1 MKFSMNN
8 YVTCLGLTLALS
20 AGQFVHAQNPTPYS
34 WKNLPKITQPVFRK
48 DTLNITAYGAKPDGY
63 TLNTKAIN
71 AAIQAC
77 SQKGGGVVLV
87 PAGLWLT
94 GPVELKSNV
103 NLHLKKA
110 ATLLFTT
117 DKSQYALVEGTYEG
131 KRAARNQSP
140 VSGINLENVAVTG
153 QGIVDGNGDVW
164 RAVNKNQLTESQWKE
179 KIESGGVLKDDGK
192 TWYPSEQF
200 KRASVGNRSMLLTD
214 GKTPQDFADMK
225 DMLRPNLVVFTNC
238 RNVLLE
244 GVTFQNSAAWCLHP
258 LMCRNLTIRNVTTK
272 NPEYAHNG
280 DGMDIESCKNFLIE
294 GCTLDVGDDAICI
307 KSGKDEEGRK
317 RGMPTEN
324 GVIRNNTV
332 YNGHGGF
339 VVGSEMSGGARNI
352 FVYNC
357 TFIGTD
363 KGLRFKSVRGRG
375 GVVEHIYAKD
385 IFMKDIAQ
393 EAIFFDMYYFV
404 KFATDGER
412 DMRPVVNEGTPVF
425 RDMQFENIVCHG
437 ATKGVFVR
445 GLPEM
450 PVKNIVMERLFL
462 QAGKGVE
469 LIDASGIQIRK
480 AQFVTKETKPVILVE
495 NGQQLTFD
503 GITYDANAGLL
514 FSINGE
520 RSQQISVTGTDLT
533 KAQKKA
539 EFGQGASEQSLTT
552 EPK

>member
-1 MKFSMNN
+1 MNN
-8 YVTCLGLTLALS
+8 YLTSLGLTLTLF
-20 AGQFVHAQNPTPYS
+20 AGQSVHAQNPTPYN
-34 WKNLPKITQPVFRK
+34 WKNLPKITQPVFQK
-48 DTLNITAYGAKPDGY
+48 DTLTITAYGAKPDGY

-71 AAIQAC
+71 AAILAC

-140 VSGINLENVAVTG
+140 VSGSNLENVAITG

-179 KIESGGVLKDDGK
+179 KVESGGVLKDDGK

-238 RNVLLE
+238 KNVLLE
-244 GVTFQNSAAWCLHP
+244 GITFQNSAAWCLHP
-258 LMCRNLTIRNVTTK
+258 LMCQNLTIRNVTTK

-425 RDMQFENIVCHG
+425 RDMHFENIVCHR

-450 PVKNIVMERLFL
+450 PVKNIVMEKLFL
-462 QAGKGVE
+462 QADKGVE
-469 LIDASGIQIRK
+469 LIDASGIQIRQ

-503 GITYDANAGLL
+503 GITYDPNASLL

-520 RSQQISVTGTDLT
+520 RSQQISVTRTDLT

-539 EFGQGASEQSLTT
+539 EFGQGASEQSLKTAL
-552 EPK
+552 K

>member
-1 MKFSMNN
+1 MKKSRRFLN
-8 YVTCLGLTLALS
+8 VILVALAPLAVS
-20 AGQFVHAQNPTPYS
+20 AQIYS
-34 WKNLPKITQPVFRK
+34 WTNLPKITQPTFRK
-48 DTLNITAYGAKPDGY
+48 DTISILTQGAKPDGV

-71 AAIQAC
+71 AAILAC
-77 SQKGGGVVLV
+77 SQKGGGVVMV
-87 PAGLWLT
+87 PAGLWMT
-94 GPVELKSNV
+94 GPIELKSNV
-103 NLHLKKA
+103 NLHLKKS

-131 KRAARNQSP
+131 KKAARNQSP
-140 VSGINLENVAVTG
+140 ISGMNLQNVAITG
-153 QGIVDGNGDVW
+153 QGIIDGNGDVW
-164 RAVNKNQLTESQWKE
+164 RAVHKSQLTEPQWKE
-179 KIESGGVLKDDGK
+179 KVESGGVLKEDGK

-200 KRASVGNRSMLLTD
+200 KRASTENKSMLLTA

-225 DMLRPNLVVFTNC
+225 DFLRPNLLVLTGC
-238 RNVLLE
+238 KNVLLE
-244 GVTFQNSAAWCLHP
+244 GVTFQNSPAWCLHP
-258 LMCRNLTIRNVTTK
+258 LMCQELTIRNVTTK

-324 GVIRNNTV
+324 GIIRNNTV

-339 VVGSEMSGGARNI
+339 VIGSEMSGGARNI

-357 TFIGTD
+357 TFMGTD

-385 IFMKDIAQ
+385 IYMKDIAQ

-404 KFATDGER
+404 KFATDSER
-412 DMRPVVNEGTPVF
+412 DERPVVNEGTPIF
-425 RDMQFENIVCHG
+425 RDMKFENIVCNG
-437 ATKGVFVR
+437 ASKGVFIR

-450 PVKNIVMERLFL
+450 PIKNIVMEKLVL
-462 QAGKGVE
+462 QADKGVE
-469 LIDASGIQIRK
+469 LIDASGIRLKDVQLIT
-480 AQFVTKETKPVILVE
+480 QSTKPVILVD
-495 NGQQLTFD
+495 NSNNLTFD
-503 GITYDANAGLL
+503 AIRYDPKASLL

-520 RSQQISVTGTDLT
+520 RSQAIEVRNTDTT
-533 KAQKKA
+533 KAQTKA
-539 EFGQGASEQSLTT
+539 EFNKGAQEKNLLLMSS
-552 EPK
+552 K